1 MKVSIIGPVYPY
13 RGGIAQYN
21 ALLAL
26 SLDAH
31 QHPTQVISFRR
42 QYPAWLYPGT
52 SDKDPSQQIIQI
64 QAEFLLDPIL
74 PWTWRQAVARIAQFH
89 PDLVII
95 HWWTT
100 FWAVSFAF
108 INSLLNRKGFRV
120 VYLIHNVMPHEQKP
134 WDAWLARLA
143 LGKGHAFITQ
153 TEAEQKRLQ
162 SLLPGAVIRLCYHP
176 VYHFSF
182 APLPSQVEA
191 RERLGL
197 DPEGT
202 ILLFFGIVRPYKGLH
217 VLLDA
222 LARLRQSGHTAQLV
236 IAGEFWEDKAAYL
249 TKIKDL
255 NLSDQVKIEDR
266 YIPNEQLGGFF
277 SAANA
282 LVAPYT
288 TGTQSGV
295 ANLALG
301 YGLHQ
306 IVTQVVADGIP
317 PAYQADIQ
325 VVPPE
330 NPEALAE
337 AIRFFIQHPD
347 RFKQQEIP
355 TDESWTQL
363 VSIIQTLAPDRPPE
377 KR

>member
-21 ALLAL
+21 AMLAR

-42 QYPAWLYPGT
+42 QYPAWLYPGA
-52 SDKDPSQQIIQI
+52 SDKDPSQQTIQT
-64 QAEFLLDPIL
+64 QAEYLLDPFL
-74 PWTWRQAVARIAQFH
+74 PWTWQQAGTRIVQFH

-100 FWAVSFAF
+100 FWAIPFAF
-108 INSLLNRKGFRV
+108 INTLLNRKGLRV
-120 VYLIHNVMPHEQKP
+120 VYLIHNVIPHEQKP

-143 LGKGHAFITQ
+143 LGKGHAFIIQ
-153 TEAEQKRLQ
+153 TDAEQERLR
-162 SLLPGAVIRLCYHP
+162 SILPGAVIRLCYHP

-182 APLPSQVEA
+182 GPLPTQSEA

-197 DPEGT
+197 DPEG
-202 ILLFFGIVRPYKGLH
+202 IVLLFFGIVRPYKGLH

-222 LARLRQSGHTAQLV
+222 LALLRQSGLTAHLV
-236 IAGEFWEDKAAYL
+236 IAGEFWEDKTAYL
-249 TKIKDL
+249 TKIKEL
-255 NLSDQVKIEDR
+255 NLTEQVKIEDR
-266 YIPNEQLGGFF
+266 YIPNEELGVLF

-282 LVAPYT
+282 LVASYT
-288 TGTQSGV
+288 SGTQSGV

-306 IVTQVVADGIP
+306 IVSQVVADGIP
-317 PAYQADIQ
+317 PAYQGDIQ
-325 VVPPE
+325 IVPPE
-330 NPEALAE
+330 NVEALAE
-337 AIRFFIQHPD
+337 AIQSFIQHPD
-347 RFKQQEIP
+347 RFKQEKIT

-363 VSIIQTLAPDRPPE
+363 VGTIQNLAFDRPLE